1 MTRIA
6 QLSCG
11 TEWSGI
17 QAMLEKAA
25 GMVGAELFFPEVDL
39 ESIDRA
45 VEEVGLEVQSPN
57 LRLMIARAKALA
69 EGVPA
74 DAALILTCFRCAE
87 GVLAK
92 HAVRRYLQE
101 HTNLPLVMYS
111 FTEKPKLGELLIR
124 MEALVTLA
132 EKKTLLARERQEGLT
147 LGIDSGSSTT
157 KAVVMRDNEVIG
169 TGWTP
174 TTEVVEA
181 AERVKREALAQ
192 AGVKEGEIDGVG
204 VTGYGRFLLGELL
217 KADLV
222 QEELTVV
229 SKGTAF
235 LSGVQRGEATVID
248 IGGLDNKVMT
258 LLNGIP
264 DSFTMGGVCAGSSGR
279 FLELAA
285 SRLGVDVPT
294 LGKLALRGD
303 PEKVRM
309 DSYCAIFGIQD
320 LVSGLA
326 SGSAREDIAAA
337 ACRSVARQVFE
348 TQLQEIDL
356 RLPVIEVGGTALVEG
371 LVKEMREILK
381 VDIRVPNLPQFGGAV
396 GAALLVSGVKG

>member
-17 QAMLEKAA
+17 QAMLERAA
-25 GMVGAELFFPEVDL
+25 GMVGAELFFPEVAPED
-39 ESIDRA
+39 IDRA

-69 EGVPA
+69 EGAPA
-74 DAALILTCFRCAE
+74 DAALLLTCFRCAE

-101 HTNLPLVMYS
+101 KTNLPLVMYS

-124 MEALVTLA
+124 MEALVTLV
-132 EKKTLLARERQEGLT
+132 ERKTLLARERQEGLT

-157 KAVVMRDNEVIG
+157 KAVVMRDNEIVG
-169 TGWTP
+169 AGWIP
-174 TTEVVEA
+174 TTDVLEA
-181 AERVKREALAQ
+181 AERVKGEALEQ
-192 AGVKEGEIDGVG
+192 AGVREGEIEGVG
-204 VTGYGRFLLGELL
+204 VTGYGRFLLREAL
-217 KADLV
+217 KANLV

-235 LSGVQRGEATVID
+235 LAGVQRGEATVID

-294 LGKLALRGD
+294 LGRMALQGD

-326 SGSAREDIAAA
+326 SGSSREDIAAA

-371 LVKEMREILK
+371 LVREMREILK
-381 VDIRVPNLPQFGGAV
+381 VDIRVPRFPQFGGAV
-396 GAALLVSGVKG
+396 GAALLVSGMRG

>member
-17 QAMLEKAA
+17 QAMLERAA
-25 GMVGAELFFPEVDL
+25 GMVGAELFFPEVAPED
-39 ESIDRA
+39 IDRA

-69 EGVPA
+69 EGAPA
-74 DAALILTCFRCAE
+74 DAALLLTCFRCAE

-101 HTNLPLVMYS
+101 KTNLPLVMYS

-124 MEALVTLA
+124 MEALVTLV
-132 EKKTLLARERQEGLT
+132 ERKTLLARERQEGLT

-157 KAVVMRDNEVIG
+157 KAVVMRDNEIVG
-169 TGWTP
+169 AGWIP
-174 TTEVVEA
+174 TTDVLEA
-181 AERVKREALAQ
+181 AERVKGEALEQ
-192 AGVKEGEIDGVG
+192 AGVREGEIEGVG
-204 VTGYGRFLLGELL
+204 VTGYGRFLLREAL
-217 KADLV
+217 KANLV

-235 LSGVQRGEATVID
+235 LAGVQRGEATVID

-285 SRLGVDVPT
+285 SRLGVDVPA
-294 LGKLALRGD
+294 LGRMALRGD
-303 PEKVRM
+303 PGKVRM

-326 SGSAREDIAAA
+326 SGSSREDIAAA

-381 VDIRVPNLPQFGGAV
+381 VDIRVPRFPQFGGAV
-396 GAALLVSGVKG
+396 GAALLVSGMRG